1 VEGKSQRQSF
11 LEKFRV
17 DGKVALITGG
27 SRGIGKCIALAL
39 AEAGADIILAA
50 RKLPD
55 LEATAQEISKIGRKV
70 LAVQANVR
78 HLPEIETLVKKTG
91 DEFGRI
97 DILINNA
104 GTNPTFGSILQMDE
118 AIWDI
123 VMGLNLKSYFF
134 LSQAVAK
141 IMREHGGGTIVNT
154 ASEGG
159 IRPAVG
165 LGAYSISKAGVI
177 MLTQVLAQELGQY
190 NIRVNCIAPG
200 VIRTKFSERLWAD
213 PVRIKETLNNTALG
227 RIAEPEEMADAVLF
241 LASDASSYITG
252 QCILLDGGGYAG
264 VQSLVKS
271 LEQPQA

>member
-1 VEGKSQRQSF
+1 MSQKKSF
-11 LEKFRV
+11 MGKFRV

-27 SRGIGKCIALAL
+27 SRGIGKAIALAL

-55 LEATAQEISKIGRKV
+55 LEATANEISKTGRKV
-70 LAVQANVR
+70 MPVQANVR
-78 HLPEIETLVKKTG
+78 QIPEIETLVKKSM

-104 GTNPTFGSILQMDE
+104 GTNPKFGSIFQMDE

-134 LSQAVAK
+134 LGVAVAK

-154 ASEGG
+154 SSEGG

-165 LGAYSISKAGVI
+165 LGTYSISKAGVI

-200 VIRTKFSERLWAD
+200 VIRTKFSEQLWSN
-213 PVRIKETLNNTALG
+213 PERVKETLNNTALG
-227 RIAEPEEMADAVLF
+227 RIAEPEEMAGAVVF
-241 LASDASSYITG
+241 LASEASSYITG
-252 QCILLDGGGYAG
+252 QCILLDGGGFAS
-264 VQSLVKS
+264 VQAMVKA
-271 LEQPQA
+271 LKA